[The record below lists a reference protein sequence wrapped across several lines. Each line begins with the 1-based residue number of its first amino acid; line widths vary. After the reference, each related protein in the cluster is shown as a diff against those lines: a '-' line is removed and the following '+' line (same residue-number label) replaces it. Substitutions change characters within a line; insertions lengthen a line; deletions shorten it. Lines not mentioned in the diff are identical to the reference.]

1 MIIRKATESDF
12 PQMLPIFR
20 QVIEGGDTYDFEETA
35 SDQDAFDYWF
45 GKGVTS
51 FVAEDDDGSVSGTR
65 GKVLGFYKI
74 IPNHRGRGSHVA
86 NASFMV
92 NKSFRHPN
100 VSRETQPRFPS
111 KNGLAGEAFET
122 KQMEHSC
129 SDLVGRKT
137 AQSISPNIRGKGIGR
152 KMGEDCIRQARAMGF
167 RAIQFNFVI
176 STNEPAMHLWK
187 SLGFKELCRLPG
199 AFHHKT
205 LGYVDAVIF
214 FMEL

>member
-1 MIIRKATESDF
+1 MHIRRAKESDF

-20 QVIEGGDTYDFEETA
+20 DVVEGGDTYDFEETA

-51 FVAEDDDGSVSGTR
+51 FVMEDDPSDGQNACADSEPR
-65 GKVLGFYKI
+65 GKKICDNADSEPCGKILGFYKI
-74 IPNHRGRGSHVA
+74 IQNHRGRGSHVA

-92 NKSFRHPN
+92 
-100 VSRETQPRFPS
+100 SREMR
-111 KNGLAGEAFET
+111 N
-122 KQMEHSC
+122 
-129 SDLVGRKT
+129 
-137 AQSISPNIRGKGIGR
+137 KGIGR
-152 KMGEDCIRQARAMGF
+152 KMGEDCIRVAREMGF

-199 AFHHKT
+199 AFNHKK
-205 LGYVDAVIF
+205 LGFVDAVIF
-214 FMEL
+214 FKELV